1 MKKVIVTG
9 GLGFIG
15 SNLIELLIKKKFFV
29 INIDKGTYSSNKY
42 NVKDFENSN
51 NYKFIKLDINNKKL
65 KDIFFKYKPQG
76 VFNLAAETHVDRS
89 IDNPYN
95 FIQSNIVG
103 VYNLLECFRKYVQK
117 NKSKSLRDALSI
129 LQKRKCIGITPDGP
143 RGPNQKAS
151 EGAIRISKISKVP
164 IIPLG
169 FASNKNF
176 SLKSWDS
183 FLITYPFSK
192 CKFILVRQD
201 PPFNLEYISSTYILD
216 TIKNNVKIIN
226 DPTSI
231 RNVSEKLYSS
241 KFQKFMPKTI
251 FTQDIHEVRSFFNK
265 NKKIVIKPIHSF
277 SGNDIHLI
285 KIFRSKFISKFIK
298 KHNYV
303 MCQKFLPK
311 IINGDK
317 RVFLING
324 KVCGAI
330 SRIPKKGS
338 FLSNMSKGAKPVNI
352 NLTKNEKKISNI
364 VGKDLKKKNIFFAGI
379 DFIDQK
385 LNGDINITSPT
396 GLKTFYDLSKIN
408 LAKTFWK
415 ELKA

>member
-1 MKKVIVTG
+1 MTNKIVAIQGNHPANLNPLTDTTIFLANEIQKKNYEIFYYEPKNLSIINSKV
-9 GLGFIG
+9 LANGFFIKF
-15 SNLIELLIKKKFFV
+15 EYKKKSFFK
-29 INIDKGTYSSNKY
+29 ILKK
-42 NVKDFENSN
+42 K
-51 NYKFIKLDINNKKL
+51 KLDL
-65 KDIFFKYKPQG
+65 
-76 VFNLAAETHVDRS
+76 
-89 IDNPYN
+89 
-95 FIQSNIVG
+95 
-103 VYNLLECFRKYVQK
+103 
-117 NKSKSLRDALSI
+117 
-129 LQKRKCIGITPDGP
+129 
-143 RGPNQKAS
+143 
-151 EGAIRISKISKVP
+151 
-164 IIPLG
+164 
-169 FASNKNF
+169 
-176 SLKSWDS
+176 
-183 FLITYPFSK
+183 SK
-192 CKFILVRQD
+192 CKFVLIRQD
-201 PPFNLEYISSTYILD
+201 PPFDLEYISSTLILD

-231 RNVSEKLYSS
+231 RSISEKLYSTN
-241 KFQKFMPKTI
+241 FQKFMPKTI
-251 FTQDIHEVRSFFNK
+251 FTQDIYEVKSFFNK
-265 NKKIVIKPIHSF
+265 NKEIIIKPIHSF

-298 KHNYV
+298 KHRYV

-311 IINGDK
+311 IRSGDK
-317 RVFLING
+317 RVFIING

-352 NLTKNEKKISNI
+352 DLTKKEKKISNI

-385 LNGDINITSPT
+385 LNGDINVTSPT